1 MHTRPCDVLQW
12 ASAML
17 PTLAVG
23 AGISTAPPR
32 GFIEAN
38 IGYLG
43 TDQPLPHSV
52 PVDAYSTHR
61 WSETL
66 EQIGRSLEHGTC
78 QVGRLESVLFLV
90 RDGPPPLTSPTSDSE
105 HRPGDP
111 PAAEEPPA
119 EETPEPE
126 PTLNAA
132 ENHRLDQKLWLL
144 TQEVAKELEAKGHP
158 RPFQYAQSII
168 SLRSVLLRRP
178 EPEQEQEANCAIL
191 YFQAGADILHH
202 GCALL
207 DLSSSPLSLL
217 IHFPAWA

>member
-1 MHTRPCDVLQW
+1 
-12 ASAML
+12 ML

-23 AGISTAPPR
+23 AGISSAPPR

-132 ENHRLDQKLWLL
+132 ENHRLDQKLMLL
-144 TQEVAKELEAKGHP
+144 TQEVSEELAAKGHP
-158 RPFQYAQSII
+158 TPFQHAQSII
-168 SLRSVLLRRP
+168 SLRSVLLPRP
-178 EPEQEQEANCAIL
+178 EPECEQLQEAKRAKRQRLNEP
-191 YFQAGADILHH
+191 GN
-202 GCALL
+202 
-207 DLSSSPLSLL
+207 
-217 IHFPAWA
+217 

>member
-1 MHTRPCDVLQW
+1 MAKIYGSKSFQCPPDRVPCDVLQW

-43 TDQPLPHSV
+43 PDQPLPCSV

-61 WSETL
+61 WSDTL
-66 EQIGRSLEHGTC
+66 EQIGRNVEHGSC

-90 RDGPPPLTSPTSDSE
+90 RDGPAPLTSPTSE

-111 PAAEEPPA
+111 PSAEEPPA

-132 ENHRLDQKLWLL
+132 ENHRLDQKLMLL
-144 TQEVAKELEAKGHP
+144 TQEVAEELEAKGHP

-178 EPEQEQEANCAIL
+178 EPEQEQEANCAKR
-191 YFQAGADILHH
+191 QR
-202 GCALL
+202 L
-207 DLSSSPLSLL
+207 DDVPSGKS
-217 IHFPAWA
+217 